1 MISISVGEAK
11 NKLPYFLH
19 LVEEKDESVQIT
31 RHGKA
36 VAYINTKDTAS
47 GTAAKVLAD
56 LAAWKNKYSDVD
68 FGESEPAR
76 NKTTF
81 SVRHPEDFE

>member
-19 LVEEKDESVQIT
+19 LVEEKNESVQIT
-31 RHGKA
+31 RHGKT
-36 VAYINTKDTAS
+36 VAYLNTQDSAT
-47 GTAAKVLAD
+47 GTAAKVMAD
-56 LAAWKNKYSDVD
+56 LQAWKNKYSDLD
-68 FGESEPAR
+68 FGEDEFLR
-76 NKTTF
+76 KKQTF

>member
-19 LVEEKDESVQIT
+19 LVEEKNESVQIT
-31 RHGKA
+31 RHGKT
-36 VAYINTKDTAS
+36 VAYLNTRDSASETA
-47 GTAAKVLAD
+47 TKVMSD
-56 LAAWKNKYSDVD
+56 LMAWKNKYSDLN
-68 FGESEPAR
+68 FGEAEVSR
-76 NKTTF
+76 NKEAF